1 MVVTVIDVLNTTDT
15 DIYEVQMKKGM
26 IRMKVVQGDLANG
39 KYLVLAH
46 RTNGHVE
53 DNLALSSVDFLQSVY
68 ATTQRDST
76 AR

>member
-46 RTNGHVE
+46 RTNVE
-53 DNLALSSVDFLQSVY
+53 DNLALGSVDFLQSVC